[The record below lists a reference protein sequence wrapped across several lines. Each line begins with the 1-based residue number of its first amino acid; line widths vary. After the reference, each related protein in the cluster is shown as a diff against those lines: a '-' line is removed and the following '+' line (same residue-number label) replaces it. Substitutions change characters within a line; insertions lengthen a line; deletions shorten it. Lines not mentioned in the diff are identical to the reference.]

1 MKQLNIFELQS
12 SIDKK
17 KSYRTNVFD
26 QVLERCHKKIVIAAQ
41 KECYECVYDVPH
53 YVPGLPLFN
62 VNDCIN
68 HLIDQLKLNGFDV
81 TYYFP
86 MTLLVSWRPKEVPSI
101 EHNPRGPN
109 RQEAMGGRGGGS
121 VRPHSTPPSVIEGSL
136 REVFPTRASSSS
148 DAMLLNYIPYKNDK
162 GKFVLNVD

>member
-17 KSYRTNVFD
+17 RSYRTNVFD
-26 QVLERCHKKIVIAAQ
+26 QVLEKCHKKIVVAAQ
-41 KECYECVYDVPH
+41 KEYYECVYDVPH

-62 VNDCIN
+62 VNACIN
-68 HLIDQLKLNGFDV
+68 HLIDQLKLNGFEV

-86 MTLLVSWRPKEVPSI
+86 KTLLVSWRPKEVPSI
-101 EHNPRGPN
+101 EHNPRGSH
-109 RQEAMGGRGGGS
+109 RKGAGGGS
-121 VRPHSTPPSVIEGSL
+121 VRAHSTPPSVIEGSL
-136 REVFPTRASSSS
+136 REVFPTKASSSS
-148 DAMLLNYIPYKNDK
+148 DTMLLNYIPYKNDK

>member
-26 QVLERCHKKIVIAAQ
+26 QVLERCHKKIVIATQ
-41 KECYECVYDVPH
+41 KEYYECVYDVPH

-68 HLIDQLKLNGFDV
+68 HLIDQLKLNGFEV

-86 MTLLVSWRPKEVPSI
+86 KTLFVSWRPKEVPSI
-101 EHNPRGPN
+101 EHNPRCSN
-109 RQEAMGGRGGGS
+109 RQEARSGGS
-121 VRPHSTPPSVIEGSL
+121 VGSVRAHSTSPSVIEGSL
-136 REVFPTRASSSS
+136 REVFPTRASSST
-148 DAMLLNYIPYKNDK
+148 MLLNYIPYKNDK